1 MNISDKNEIVF
12 YINPGEKYCEA
23 RVQNSKHFLEKSKE
37 AFRKQIK
44 AKLIGK
50 ISGISGVG
58 FGEALYF
65 RPFKQDESLIEEI
78 AEATGEKKSA
88 IAQKLLH
95 LVVNA
100 SPNDSARENRGLEL
114 LGWLINNEKHK
125 SAISDVQTARLERL
139 EAHARD
145 MEILLKRAE
154 ENSRFTKIL
163 TSEIYCIANVCMS
176 YLNQIFTKLI
186 EYFSPNEI
194 EKKNSTD
201 FANRNILGL
210 VEHSLFELEK
220 ITEHHDFDIES
231 VEPEMLYLFTK
242 IEKIRARLLPSAI
255 QSNPEQ
261 K

>member
-1 MNISDKNEIVF
+1 M
-12 YINPGEKYCEA
+12 
-23 RVQNSKHFLEKSKE
+23 QNTKHSLEKSKE

-44 AKLIGK
+44 AKLIGR
-50 ISGISGVG
+50 IAGISGNG
-58 FGEALYF
+58 FGEAIYC
-65 RPFKQDESLIEEI
+65 RPFKTDEKMIEEI

-95 LVVNA
+95 LVLNA
-100 SPNDSARENRGLEL
+100 APNESVRENRQLEL
-114 LGWLINNEKHK
+114 IGWLVSNEKHK
-125 SAISDVQTARLERL
+125 FAIRDVQDGRLERL
-139 EAHARD
+139 EEHARE
-145 MEILLKRAE
+145 MEALLQKAE

-163 TSEIYCIANVCMS
+163 VSEIYCTANVCMS

-210 VEHSLFELEK
+210 VEHSLSELGK
-220 ITEHHDFDIES
+220 IAEHHNIDIES

-242 IEKIRARLLPSAI
+242 IEKIRVRLLPPTIQAI
-255 QSNPEQ
+255 SEQ